1 MLIECLYHNLL
12 PPPLALPILPPPLS
26 TLLPTSTATSPPPP
40 AGNAIFKK
48 KDYVRAARRYEAA
61 LKLAP
66 PSSEDDAVNQAKLP
80 CYLNAAACYLKLNKL
95 ETAKEKCNAALEI
108 DPASVKALYRRGC
121 AYLELG
127 SWDEA
132 KADLKGC
139 LALDAKNKGAITA
152 LKKVQAKI
160 TGHANKQKAMFGGMF
175 AKMGEQNAKKEA
187 AAAAA
192 AKAKA
197 DEAFAGRAADGWID
211 LCGDGSL
218 LKKIMQEGE
227 GEETP
232 AEGQGVKCHYIGTLL
247 DGTKFDS
254 SRDRGSHF
262 EFSIGQGVITG
273 WSEGVATM
281 KKGERAMF
289 EIQAHKAYGERGS
302 PPTIPGG
309 ATLLFDIELDSFA

>member
-1 MLIECLYHNLL
+1 MYADCKLTPVRNASHRHTLTRFTLTAGV
-12 PPPLALPILPPPLS
+12 LAKKDQ
-26 TLLPTSTATSPPPP
+26 
-40 AGNAIFKK
+40 GNAIFKK
-48 KDYVRAARRYEAA
+48 KDYARAARRYEAA
-61 LKLAP
+61 LKLI
-66 PSSEDDAVNQAKLP
+66 PSPDQDDASNQAMLP

-108 DPASVKALYRRGC
+108 DAGSVKALYRRGC
-121 AYLELG
+121 AFLELG

-132 KADLKGC
+132 KADLKAC
-139 LALDAKNKGAITA
+139 LAIDSKNKGAITA
-152 LKKVQAKI
+152 MKKVQAKI

-175 AKMGEQNAKKEA
+175 AKMGAQTAKKEA

-192 AKAKA
+192 VKAKQEA
-197 DEAFAGRAADGWID
+197 AFAERAADGWID

-218 LKKIMQEGE
+218 LKKIIEEGE
-227 GEETP
+227 GEATP
-232 AEGQGVKCHYIGTLL
+232 SEGQGVKCHYIGTLL

-254 SRDRGSHF
+254 SRDRGQHF
-262 EFSIGQGVITG
+262 QFSIGQGVITG

-309 ATLLFDIELDSFA
+309 ATLLFDIELDSFE